1 MYTLYEEQIVIF
13 LCRKFGNK
21 GVNKKKFSSSCECK
35 VSSKVLNKVDTWG
48 RNDGRDIFDDRN
60 YEEGVLTPFTSS
72 LTSHLTSITVQPSLK
87 SLLYFS

>member
-35 VSSKVLNKVDTWG
+35 VFSKKC
-48 RNDGRDIFDDRN
+48 
-60 YEEGVLTPFTSS
+60 
-72 LTSHLTSITVQPSLK
+72 
-87 SLLYFS
+87 